1 MRHET
6 EFALL
11 KALAEREAEI
21 ARLRDALAKE
31 HRAQFAMRHNP
42 DVCETCDL
50 LPPEIA
56 LDGTPVEPQGDPEY
70 MCPNCVTPWKCNGP
84 HIPEAGAT

>member
-1 MRHET
+1 
-6 EFALL
+6 
-11 KALAEREAEI
+11 
-21 ARLRDALAKE
+21 
-31 HRAQFAMRHNP
+31 MRHNP